1 MSLWSARR
9 QDLVISRWILVFIL
23 GSMLAAVVG
32 FGGFSAVTAGIAKV
46 LFFLFVFFVGALA
59 MLLAVRRGTVAYRR

>member
-46 LFFLFVFFVGALA
+46 LFFLFVFFVAALA
-59 MLLAVRRGTVAYRR
+59 MLLAVRCGTVAYRR